1 MRIGQRLG
9 MAGRVLAARVLAWGV
24 VWALASW
31 AGLAAAGGPL
41 YLWALHDEQGAP
53 RGWLYGTIHVC
64 DAACF
69 PLPAPVRAAFAAA
82 DGLALELDPA
92 DPSLGPALARA
103 GTLPPGQRVDRLLP
117 AALRPRLAA
126 ALAAVGVPAD
136 SAQRLR
142 PWLLGTLMTLQAAR
156 LAGFHTEQGV
166 DLWLATRARERGLP
180 LVALETVERQIA
192 ALSAGG
198 DAAQLASLVEVIE
211 LIEQRS
217 GPRYFGEMLA
227 AWRRGDAAALDRLL
241 REEMASPG
249 MAPLLTELLDRRNAE
264 MAGQIADRL
273 QRGERPFVAVG
284 AGHLGGATG
293 LLALLARRG
302 YRPVQ
307 VMETDE

>member
-1 MRIGQRLG
+1 MRIGQRFS
-9 MAGRVLAARVLAWGV
+9 AEGRGLVALVLAWV
-24 VWALASW
+24 LASW

-41 YLWALHDEQGAP
+41 YLWELRDGRGEP

-69 PLPAPVRAAFAAA
+69 PLPAPVREAFAAA
-82 DGLALELDPA
+82 DSLALELDPA

-117 AALRPRLAA
+117 APLRPRLAA
-126 ALAAVGVPAD
+126 ALAAVGVPD
-136 SAQRLR
+136 HSAPRLQ

-166 DLWLATRARERGLP
+166 DLWLATQARARGLP
-180 LVALETVERQIA
+180 LEALETVERQIA

-198 DAAQLASLVEVIE
+198 EEAQLASLVEVIE
-211 LIEQRS
+211 LIEQQA

-227 AWRRGDAAALDRLL
+227 AWRQGDAAALDHLL

-249 MAPLLTELLDRRNAE
+249 MAPLLTDLLDRRNAE
-264 MAGQIADRL
+264 MAEAIAARL

-293 LLALLARRG
+293 LLELLARRG

-307 VMETDE
+307 VVEADE